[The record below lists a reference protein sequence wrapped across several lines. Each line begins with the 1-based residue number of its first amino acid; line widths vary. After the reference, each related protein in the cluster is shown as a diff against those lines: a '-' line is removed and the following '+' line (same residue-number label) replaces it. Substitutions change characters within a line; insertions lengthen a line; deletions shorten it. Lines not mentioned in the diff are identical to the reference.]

1 MDAAEVY
8 AGLPF
13 ELPAHQS
20 VRWAQRPE
28 YTSSLL
34 RLVQALPRPDREAVF
49 AIHSKPRERPE
60 LLREITAWLF
70 EPVYTRDGSV
80 KRRVNQLSTVV
91 SPSLPLSP
99 ADAFLKARIAVL

>member
-60 LLREITAWLF
+60 RLREITAWLF

-80 KRRVNQLSTVV
+80 KRRVNQLSTVA
-91 SPSLPLSP
+91 SPSLPSL
-99 ADAFLKARIAVL
+99 AG